1 MFKQFAIFIPTRDAS
16 FLVRVVGAD
25 LEGVMV
31 AVEVVGKGGV
41 ICYPTDT
48 VYGLGCDPLNP
59 SAVERV
65 MRVKGERT
73 KPMPVLV
80 KDLENAERLAQ
91 FSDGARK
98 LARQFWPGPL
108 TMVLP
113 ASPILPKI
121 LVPNGTVG
129 LRSPKL
135 AICLDLLGLCS
146 GALVGTSANPTG
158 KPPATSAGDVVREL
172 GDKIDLVLDGGSL
185 PLGIASTVVD
195 LAEPKLT
202 ILREG
207 PIGIR
212 EMMRCLRVHTLTKRE
227 LQSRKKDRLS
237 S

>member
-1 MFKQFAIFIPTRDAS
+1 M
-16 FLVRVVGAD
+16 VRVVKAD
-25 LEGVMV
+25 LEGVVV
-31 AVEVVGKGGV
+31 AAEVVGKGGV

-59 SAVERV
+59 SAVERA
-65 MRVKGERT
+65 MRVKGDRT

-80 KDLENAERLAQ
+80 KNLENAERLAHL
-91 FSDGARK
+91 SDRARK

-113 ASPILPKI
+113 ASAILPRI

-129 LRSPKL
+129 LRSPKF

-158 KPPATSAGDVVREL
+158 KPPATSAEQVVREL
-172 GDKIDLVLDGGSL
+172 GDRIDLVLDGGSL
-185 PLGIASTVVD
+185 PLGVASTVVD

-207 PIGIR
+207 PIGIQ
-212 EMMRCLRVHTLTKRE
+212 EIMRCLRDENLR
-227 LQSRKKDRLS
+227 
-237 S
+237 